1 MNGICKGV
9 HIVKKLV
16 VLTAAVAM
24 ICGMGLIR
32 AEAQSEP
39 HKVALIDMAQVF
51 KQYKKFEALRE
62 GLKNEIAGSEETI
75 KADVEGIKALSA
87 KLQMMTETSPGY
99 AQAES
104 QLASKAAEI
113 DARRKV
119 MQRDFLRKESQIY
132 KEVYMEVQSAVKMYA
147 EYYKYT
153 LVLRFNRTELSQEDD
168 ARGVIN
174 GMNRQVVYHNPEN
187 DITDAVL
194 EYLNKKYQNTAA
206 APGAT
211 SPQ

>member
-1 MNGICKGV
+1 M
-9 HIVKKLV
+9 KKLV
-16 VLTAAVAM
+16 VFTAAVAM
-24 ICGMGLIR
+24 ICGMGLVR
-32 AEAQSEP
+32 AEAQSDP

-75 KADVEGIKALSA
+75 KADVEGIKALSL

-99 AQAES
+99 AQAEA

-187 DITDAVL
+187 DITEAVL
-194 EYLNKKYQNTAA
+194 EYLNKKYQKTAA

>member
-194 EYLNKKYQNTAA
+194 EYLNKKYQKTAA

>member
-1 MNGICKGV
+1 M
-9 HIVKKLV
+9 KKLV

>member
-1 MNGICKGV
+1 V

-24 ICGMGLIR
+24 ICGMGLVR
-32 AEAQSEP
+32 AEAQSDP

-62 GLKNEIAGSEETI
+62 GLKNQIAGSEETI
-75 KADVEGIKALSA
+75 KADVEGIKALSL

-99 AQAES
+99 AQAEA

-132 KEVYMEVQSAVKMYA
+132 KEVYIEVQAAVKMYA

-187 DITDAVL
+187 DITEAVL
-194 EYLNKKYQNTAA
+194 EYLNKKYQKTAA
-206 APGAT
+206 ASGPT
-211 SPQ
+211 SPN

>member
-1 MNGICKGV
+1 
-9 HIVKKLV
+9 
-16 VLTAAVAM
+16 
-24 ICGMGLIR
+24 MGLVR
-32 AEAQSEP
+32 AEAQSDP

-75 KADVEGIKALSA
+75 KADVEGIKALSL

-99 AQAES
+99 AQAEA

-187 DITDAVL
+187 DITEAVL
-194 EYLNKKYQNTAA
+194 EYLNKKYQKTAA

-211 SPQ
+211 SSQ